1 METFDYDS
9 NIILD
14 SDTIVSGSAMPD
26 SMMSDAMMPDN
37 MMYGDV
43 MPEDMMPEDG
53 MYYDAMPTNVMF
65 GDVLPDD
72 MMSANMMPDEFGRGS
87 RPGQGPNTC
96 RNCSYFRP
104 NNNLMFWTW
113 QLFGPNVNRPQSAQ
127 VRFFNATSIREPLD
141 IYLNNRLVLSNLG
154 RMEASGFLNIVP
166 GTYRLTVFRRGP
178 LGRPIVNTN
187 VSFNRNSS
195 QLLTILGSMNN
206 ARVQVTGQ

>member
-1 METFDYDS
+1 METFEYDS
-9 NIILD
+9 DIILD
-14 SDTIVSGSAMPD
+14 PDAIVSGSAMPD
-26 SMMSDAMMPDN
+26 SMSPDTMMFGDVMPDDMMPDSGMPYDMMPENMRFGDILPDN
-37 MMYGDV
+37 MMSANT
-43 MPEDMMPEDG
+43 M
-53 MYYDAMPTNVMF
+53 
-65 GDVLPDD
+65 PDD
-72 MMSANMMPDEFGRGS
+72 FGRGF
-87 RPGQGPNTC
+87 RPGGQGPNVC
-96 RNCSYFRP
+96 RNCGYFRP

-195 QLLTILGSMNN
+195 QLLTILGNMNN
-206 ARVQVTGQ
+206 ARVQITRSNL